1 MADQEQMTGAQLA
14 AVERYKHTLMLESH
28 RNIEL
33 RKIALDKAC
42 MLAERSTS
50 GFTPE
55 SFMEF
60 AEAMHKF
67 LTADAPD

>member
-42 MLAERSTS
+42 MLAERS

-67 LTADAPD
+67 LVAGAAPD